1 MKGNSQSCKRT
12 RKAESKY
19 HCVELCTLTGEME
32 LLISRCIGAG
42 RAVWQELGPGHSEAI
57 YQRAMELETAG
68 LCPKPL
74 QITPVLYKGQ
84 TVGHH
89 VPDLQ
94 CSLGASKVVVE
105 LKVAQSIGKPHLAQL
120 AAYQRLL
127 GLEFGLLI
135 NFPSVLEEPFA
146 YQIQRIQP
154 ILVI

>member
-1 MKGNSQSCKRT
+1 MKSNSQSSR
-12 RKAESKY
+12 RKKTENKF
-19 HCVELCTLTGEME
+19 HPVELASLTGEIE
-32 LLISRCIGAG
+32 LLITKCISAG

-57 YQRAMELETAG
+57 YQRAMELETVG
-68 LCPKPL
+68 LNPKPL

-94 CSLGASKVVVE
+94 CSLGASRVVVE

-127 GLEFGLLI
+127 GLEYGLLI
-135 NFPSVLEEPFA
+135 NFPSILEEPFA
-146 YQIQRIQP
+146 FQIQRIQP
-154 ILVI
+154 VLII